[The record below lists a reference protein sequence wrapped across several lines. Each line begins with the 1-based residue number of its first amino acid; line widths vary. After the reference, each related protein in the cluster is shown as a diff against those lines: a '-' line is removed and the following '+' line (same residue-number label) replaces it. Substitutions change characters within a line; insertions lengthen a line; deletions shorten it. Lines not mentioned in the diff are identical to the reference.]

1 MASNGYIKIHRKM
14 KNWGW
19 YKDPNTFRVFV
30 HLLLSASYKEEDYR
44 GHHIMPGQVVCGRKQ
59 LAKELGMSEKAIRTA
74 LNHLKSTNEVTIK
87 TTNKFSIITIEK
99 WGKYQVEDSQKGQQ
113 KGQQNGQQGASKT
126 TEKGHIQELKKLKN
140 IEGGAPPP
148 TFEEIQEYVT
158 QMGYEMDPAAFFDYY
173 EETGWLKKNGQ
184 PIKDWKASVRT
195 WNRREREFGKYGN
208 GSKPI
213 EPPKYKEF
221 EPEPEI
227 DAVEMPDSIRAS
239 VDKIFNQG
247 GVDVK

>member
-1 MASNGYIKIHRKM
+1 MAGNGYIKLHRKM
-14 KNWGW
+14 VDWRW
-19 YKDPNTFRVFV
+19 YKDPNTFRVFI

-113 KGQQNGQQGASKT
+113 KGQQNGQQRASKT
-126 TEKGHIQELKKLKN
+126 QKSGHIQELKKLEN
-140 IEGGAPPP
+140 IERGAHTP
-148 TFEEIQEYVT
+148 TFEEIQSYVRE
-158 QMGYEMDPAAFFDYY
+158 MGYEMDPAAFFDYY

-195 WNRREREFGKYGN
+195 WNRREREFQK
-208 GSKPI
+208 SDKVVKQVI

-227 DAVEMPDSIRAS
+227 DAVEMPDSVRAAVNS
-239 VDKIFNQG
+239 FLK
-247 GVDVK
+247 